1 MVNGILAIL
10 KAGGTYVPFD
20 PAYVSEPLKDIL
32 NGADPTIVLADK
44 TGRASP
50 VNPHPLLKFIKTSQD
65 LAYIIQTSGST
76 SKPKGVMIEHRSVIK
91 YAEAHI
97 GISRDHNHN
106 RVLLSTSICFDASV
120 AGIMLPLSS
129 GATLYLLLNSTRLD
143 RDKFF

>member
-1 MVNGILAIL
+1 MVIGILAIL

-32 NGADPTIVLADK
+32 NDADPTIFL
-44 TGRASP
+44 
-50 VNPHPLLKFIKTSQD
+50 KTSRD

-76 SKPKGVMIEHRSVIK
+76 SKPKSVMIEHRSVIK

-97 GISRDHNHN
+97 GIRRDRNHN

-129 GATLYLLLNSTRLD
+129 GATLYLPLYSTRLD

>member
-10 KAGGTYVPFD
+10 KAGGTYVPFA

-44 TGRASP
+44 TGR
-50 VNPHPLLKFIKTSQD
+50 FIKTSRD

-76 SKPKGVMIEHRSVIK
+76 DKPKSVMIEHRSVIK

-97 GISRDHNHN
+97 GIRRDRNHN

-120 AGIMLPLSS
+120 ADIMLPLSS

>member
-10 KAGGTYVPFD
+10 KAGGTYVPFA

-44 TGRASP
+44 TGRVSP
-50 VNPHPLLKFIKTSQD
+50 
-65 LAYIIQTSGST
+65 GST

-120 AGIMLPLSS
+120 ADIMLPLSS